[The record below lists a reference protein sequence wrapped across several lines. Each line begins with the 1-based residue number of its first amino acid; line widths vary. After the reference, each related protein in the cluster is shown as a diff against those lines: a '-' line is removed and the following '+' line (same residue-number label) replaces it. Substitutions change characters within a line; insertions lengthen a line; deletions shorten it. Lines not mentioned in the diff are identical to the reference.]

1 MDDYGRGEGFPID
14 YTKSPASIGRQ
25 IQRNN
30 ELAVKETE
38 VVDAVPV
45 QEDIFYGLKRDLVNF
60 FSNRMEEIKSKDAIQ
75 KRIIEKFSDML
86 EMDDLSFEQLMA
98 IYKTVSNDSRYSTD
112 SLLAIFKPTPG
123 VSSPFAE
130 TVTQK
135 DEKQDIF
142 DQVYERMSSE
152 DLENISK
159 IHQLLQIM
167 ERNSEKEV

>member
-14 YTKSPASIGRQ
+14 YTKPPASIGRQ

-98 IYKTVSNDSRYSTD
+98 IYKTVSTDSRYSTD
-112 SLLAIFKPTPG
+112 SLLALFKPTPG
-123 VSSPFAE
+123 VASPFAE
-130 TVTQK
+130 NVAQR
-135 DEKQDIF
+135 DEKQDAF
-142 DQVYERMSSE
+142 DQVYENMTSE
-152 DLENISK
+152 DLENIDV
-159 IHQLLQIM
+159 LLKLM
-167 ERNSEKEV
+167 RTANKKSHEE